1 MAEAPTTS
9 MIDTAAPFLP
19 GIEHNLPIPMDDDD
33 LDQLPIFTASQV
45 FARDEHK
52 YRLAVALFFGEGIS
66 MRGVCRICG
75 ISSHTMQSII
85 RREQYG
91 VEADKWRKAASG
103 DIRALVTMALSVA
116 GDMLADK
123 NLSDKAGY
131 QGIASLLREL
141 SHAHELL
148 NQRLPGQQDA
158 AKLTP
163 EQQAEAYIA
172 SQKHAQNQSIDVT
185 ESGEATRG
193 ADEVDRTGSEDA
205 ND

>member
-1 MAEAPTTS
+1 MPEAPTTS

-19 GIEHNLPIPMDDDD
+19 GIAHDLPIA
-33 LDQLPIFTASQV
+33 LDEDELEQLPIFTASQV
-45 FARDEHK
+45 FARDEYK

-66 MRGVCRICG
+66 LRGVCRICG
-75 ISSHTMQSII
+75 ISPHTMQSII
-85 RREQYG
+85 RREQNG

-123 NLSDKAGY
+123 KMADKAGY
-131 QGIASLLREL
+131 NGIASLLREL

-158 AKLTP
+158 NKLTP
-163 EQQAEAYIA
+163 EQQAEIYIQ
-172 SQKHAQNQSIDVT
+172 SQAQARRQSIEVPENSDV
-185 ESGEATRG
+185 TRG
-193 ADEVDRTGSEDA
+193 ANDADQAESEG
-205 ND
+205 